1 MPRDYPDPED
11 PEHDNG
17 PEDEGVPEGAQGSD
31 KRLSFRTAMI
41 AYAAIAVLC
50 FATLHGYA
58 LYLTLLIV
66 GAIALKTWL
75 ARVKSRLE

>member
-1 MPRDYPDPED
+1 MPSDYQDPED
-11 PEHDNG
+11 REG
-17 PEDEGVPEGAQGSD
+17 ESSDEPQPD

-41 AYAAIAVLC
+41 AYAVIAVFC
-50 FATLHGYA
+50 FATLHGDA

-75 ARVKSRLE
+75 ARVKSRIE

>member
-1 MPRDYPDPED
+1 MRRDYPDPED
-11 PEHDNG
+11 HEDREHQAAGDDSG
-17 PEDEGVPEGAQGSD
+17 HSD
-31 KRLSFRTAMI
+31 TQLSFRTAMI

-50 FATLHGYA
+50 FATLHGDA

-75 ARVKSRLE
+75 ARIKSRLE